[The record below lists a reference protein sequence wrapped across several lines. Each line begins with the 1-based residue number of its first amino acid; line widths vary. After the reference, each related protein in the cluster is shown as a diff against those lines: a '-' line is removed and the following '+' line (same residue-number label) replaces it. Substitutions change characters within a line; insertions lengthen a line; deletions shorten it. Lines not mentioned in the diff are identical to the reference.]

1 MINMND
7 QTITDQTVQDLS
19 AQLDCYRRLAKLSEL
34 QSGYVRQGQTD
45 ELLEVLQQRSG
56 LLSDIARLEESV
68 GPLRREWPEISPGL
82 PPDVRER
89 LQIMLS
95 EAKTL
100 LQQITSADQD
110 DVLLLQQRKLNVGK
124 QIQATQTARKVNTRY
139 AAAAYGNAPG
149 SKLNV
154 QK

>member
-1 MINMND
+1 MIGQTMND
-7 QTITDQTVQDLS
+7 QIAEDLS

-34 QSGYVRQGQTD
+34 QSGYVRQNQTD
-45 ELLEVLQQRSG
+45 ELLTVLQQRSG
-56 LLSDIARLEESV
+56 LLSEIARLEESV
-68 GPLRREWPEISPGL
+68 GPFRRDWQEASPGL
-82 PPDVRER
+82 EPALRER
-89 LQIMLS
+89 LQSMLS

-100 LQQITSADQD
+100 LHQITTADQD

-124 QIQATQTARKVNTRY
+124 QIQATHTARKVNTRY
-139 AAAAYGNAPG
+139 AAAAYGNSSG